1 MITTERSEFSTTG
14 VGGDLRMMFA
24 VNEGVPA
31 LHALT
36 SASNLLS
43 MIEEP
48 VFEAAMGNEPLE
60 HNRAWLA
67 HHALESAKAIV
78 DSLVERMEMME
89 LEEAEKEKTTKAA
102 RQRRQGLNTL
112 DSTK

>member
-1 MITTERSEFSTTG
+1 MITTARSEFSTTG
-14 VGGDLRMMFA
+14 VGGNLRMMFA
-24 VNEGVPA
+24 VNEGVSA

-43 MIEEP
+43 MIEDP

-78 DSLVERMEMME
+78 DSLVERMEMIE
-89 LEEAEKEKTTKAA
+89 IEEAKKEKMTKAA
-102 RQRRQGLNTL
+102 QQRRQGQDTV